1 MSLLTLE
8 NVTMKFGGLTA
19 VKDVTLR
26 VEEGEIFGLIGPNGA
41 GKTTIF
47 NMITGH
53 YKPTDGR
60 ILFREN
66 KITAL
71 QPDKITRT
79 GIARTFQN
87 IRLFRDL
94 TVLENVMVSQHH
106 TIASNGKAISWFF
119 KSVTRLGYSEK
130 EREMRNKALELLS
143 VLGLEMLANEK
154 SSALSYGSQ
163 RLLEIA
169 RAMATGATLLLLDE
183 PAAGMNASETAGLVD
198 TIRRIRDDFGLTV
211 LLIEHDMKL
220 VMGLC
225 ERIMVLDHGRTI
237 SEGDPAFVQKDVR
250 VIEAYLGREWVTVG
264 K

>member
-1 MSLLTLE
+1 MSLLTLD
-8 NVTMKFGGLTA
+8 NTTMKFGGLTA
-19 VKDVTLR
+19 VEEVSLC

-41 GKTTIF
+41 GKTTVF

-53 YKPTDGR
+53 YKPTNGS
-60 ILFREN
+60 ILFKEN
-66 KITAL
+66 EITGL
-71 QPDKITRT
+71 PPDRITRI

-87 IRLFRDL
+87 IRLFKDL

-106 TIASNGKAISWFF
+106 TIASNGKAVSWF
-119 KSVTRLGYSEK
+119 
-130 EREMRNKALELLS
+130 
-143 VLGLEMLANEK
+143 LGLEMLANEK

-169 RAMATGATLLLLDE
+169 RAMATGSILLLLDE
-183 PAAGMNASETAGLVD
+183 PAAGMNPSETASLVK
-198 TIRRIRDDFGLTV
+198 TIRRIRDDFGLTI

>member
-1 MSLLTLE
+1 
-8 NVTMKFGGLTA
+8 
-19 VKDVTLR
+19 
-26 VEEGEIFGLIGPNGA
+26 
-41 GKTTIF
+41 
-47 NMITGH
+47 
-53 YKPTDGR
+53 
-60 ILFREN
+60 
-66 KITAL
+66 
-71 QPDKITRT
+71 
-79 GIARTFQN
+79 
-87 IRLFRDL
+87 
-94 TVLENVMVSQHH
+94 
-106 TIASNGKAISWFF
+106 
-119 KSVTRLGYSEK
+119 
-130 EREMRNKALELLS
+130 
-143 VLGLEMLANEK
+143 MLANEK